1 MGQSRQKR
9 FDRIKNKFQNAKNNN
24 LQARPERGSPIY
36 FDESYKLIQ
45 DIWHSKITHE
55 EALKKITSIRDDID
69 KIISQETLILNQ
81 VKVLGMFFMVNEIF
95 TGQIKLVKAN
105 N

>member
-1 MGQSRQKR
+1 MGKSRQKR

-24 LQARPERGSPIY
+24 LQARPERVSPIY

-45 DIWHSKITHE
+45 DICHSKITHE
-55 EALKKITSIRDDID
+55 EALKKRTSIRDDID